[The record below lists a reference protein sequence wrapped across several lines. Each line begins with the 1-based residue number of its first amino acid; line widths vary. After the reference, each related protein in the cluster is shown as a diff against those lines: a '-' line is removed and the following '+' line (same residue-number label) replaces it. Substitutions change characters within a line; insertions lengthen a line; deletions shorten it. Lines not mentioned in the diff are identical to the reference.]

1 MQALIPFS
9 LTECLA
15 PREVGALLSIAE
27 SENRPVEDIVVFA
40 LRDFL
45 TSRTAAKPMQE
56 AQAATA
62 AKAA

>member
-15 PREVGALLSIAE
+15 PREVGALLTIAE
-27 SENRPVEDIVVFA
+27 TENRPVEDIVVFA

-45 TSRTAAKPMQE
+45 VSRTTVKPTLE
-56 AQAATA
+56 AHAEMA

>member
-15 PREVGALLSIAE
+15 PREV
-27 SENRPVEDIVVFA
+27 VVFA

-45 TSRTAAKPMQE
+45 TSRTGAKPMQE

-62 AKAA
+62 AKPT